1 MMSFS
6 PLTPISYMSYIHI
19 LYVDSFYIGRASSM
33 VFAPNQSFMSTL
45 GMPLRA
51 KCASYQTL
59 SSNIQLLTT

>member
-6 PLTPISYMSYIHI
+6 PLTPISYIHVP
-19 LYVDSFYIGRASSM
+19 YVDSFYIGRASSM

-51 KCASYQTL
+51 KCASHQTL